1 MTTASAPTAAAM
13 QNPRA
18 VPGVDPISQ
27 APERSV
33 SGAGRATDSSS
44 DRKAVAGGNRAERV
58 AQNPDVLAP
67 AWASGAQLID
77 TSFDSSGV
85 VASLEADAA
94 DPEQLNTMLDEAG
107 TPDQMIM
114 VEQAPDADQ
123 MLGDA
128 ADVIEFNAGHGVLD
142 PALQRSL
149 RVEFAQAPS
158 ATASDATAG
167 GGILSMPPYQLVIGG
182 LALGLVA
189 GGGAGG
195 GGSSGG
201 SEFFAWGVGNLN
213 ITTPGGTTVTVDA
226 GGGASGRSLILNGG
240 SAVNVNGFSGS
251 NLINAANLTGNL
263 SVNIVDDG
271 NPGRLVL
278 TTGSG
283 ATTVTSYDAR
293 DELVIDAAALAS
305 SSALAL
311 GGQVSDAKVSGL
323 AGGLN
328 ASALSAGSLSV
339 STAALAAGQQRSL
352 AISTG
357 AGATSVSGVQG
368 DTIIIDA
375 EALPDEVTLKTSGG
389 ANFQISNLM
398 GNLDNTAT
406 GSVTA
411 TLDHDPNPGV
421 ELRTTIKSTTAV
433 TVNNG
438 ALDTNDTIVLEGAG
452 AFTVKGLLATLDASR
467 VAGSTNVTAAIVAA
481 PNEIKVIPGATGAT
495 VAGTAAGSRI
505 AVDASNIPDGTALQL
520 RGPGSFNVTGLKGD
534 VVADEAQG
542 NVSVSTADLDAQSV
556 SVKLGAAGGQ
566 IRAVSTTD
574 TINVDAL
581 AMKGTSTLMIGGAGF
596 AGNSIGTVTV
606 TGLRGTLENR
616 GTGKTDVTLAAA
628 ADGSP
633 ATASVMS
640 DNIIVVNNGNFAAT
654 DTIKLSGSGE
664 FGLKGVAANV
674 DGTGVT
680 GVLSKISATLNTNSG
695 VTIKLSPSGSD
706 TLVLNGRDSSATL
719 LNVETID
726 VSSGGDISKAAI
738 SSGAGPATAGRISGT
753 QLDFADQTTRLV
765 VSPAQHADMQ
775 QGGLVKALQA
785 DSGTQTLSLSS
796 GGTIAQTIPHIDVYE
811 LSSAGQLLPITIK
824 TQALSVTND
833 IQQQLTL
840 ATNQP
845 SPALTIKGSSG
856 ADVIRTAA
864 VDVVRGGLVVDLA
877 GDTAVDYVFVKNIE
891 IGNSSSTGNAVNGFG
906 GGLVAST
913 GGEFANYPTL
923 AGTVANH
930 WSNLKL
936 QADASEVGVSGG
948 VRAATV
954 FGFAADGPTADKVV
968 YLNSESSV
976 AKSGYFTISQA
987 NPAGFAPTDNAII
1000 EIESGY
1006 ITALSL
1012 TNAAAANVGKD
1023 PRALDKVA
1031 TVLATLPPFLDS
1043 AGDQFYVV
1051 LYDYSA
1057 LAPGQKADAWL
1068 YAAVSTQD
1076 DGLDFAEN
1084 ATVIERDTDTLELIA
1099 IFKGVGVNAFTTDNF
1114 L

>member
-1 MTTASAPTAAAM
+1 MTTASAPTAAALHH
-13 QNPRA
+13 PRA
-18 VPGVDPISQ
+18 ASGVEPTSQ
-27 APERSV
+27 SPERSV
-33 SGAGRATDSSS
+33 TGPGRATDSSS
-44 DRKAVAGGNRAERV
+44 ERKAIAGGGRTERA
-58 AQNPDVLAP
+58 AQSGDVLAP

-85 VASLEADAA
+85 VVSSRAESA
-94 DPEQLNTMLDEAG
+94 DPELTHAAFDESG
-107 TPDQMIM
+107 ISDQPAII
-114 VEQAPDADQ
+114 EQALDADHV
-123 MLGDA
+123 LGDA
-128 ADVIEFNAGHGVLD
+128 SDVIEFNAGHGVLD

-149 RVEFAQAPS
+149 RVEFAQAPATTATD
-158 ATASDATAG
+158 ATAS
-167 GGILSMPPYQLVIGG
+167 GGILSIPPYQLAVGG
-182 LALGLVA
+182 LALGLAV

-195 GGSSGG
+195 GGGSGS
-201 SEFFAWGVGNLN
+201 SEFFAWGAGSLN
-213 ITTPGGTTVTVDA
+213 ITTPGGTVVTVDA
-226 GGGASGRSLILNGG
+226 SGGASGRSLLLNGG

-251 NLINAANLTGNL
+251 NLINASNLSGNL

-283 ATTVTSYDAR
+283 ATTVTSYDSR
-293 DELVIDAAALAS
+293 DELVIDAALLAS
-305 SSALAL
+305 SSVLTL
-311 GGQVSDAKVSGL
+311 SGQAGEAKISGL

-339 STAALAAGQQRSL
+339 STAALAAGQQRSIAL
-352 AISTG
+352 STG

-421 ELRTTIKSTTAV
+421 ELRTTVKSTTAV

-438 ALDTNDTIVLEGAG
+438 ALDLNDTIILEGAG
-452 AFTVKGLLATLDASR
+452 AFTVKGLVATLDASR
-467 VAGSTNVTAAIVAA
+467 VTGSTNVTAAVVSAS
-481 PNEIKVIPGATGAT
+481 NEIRVIPGATGAS
-495 VAGTAAGSRI
+495 VAGSAAGSRMAI
-505 AVDASNIPDGTALQL
+505 DASNIPDNTVLQVS
-520 RGPGSFNVTGLKGD
+520 GPGSFIVTGLKGD
-534 VVADEAQG
+534 VVADQAQG
-542 NVSVSTADLDAQSV
+542 NVSVSTADAGEQSV

-566 IRAVSTTD
+566 VRAFSTTD
-574 TINVDAL
+574 SINVDAL
-581 AMKGTSTLMIGGAGF
+581 AMKGTSTLGIGGASF

-616 GTGKTDVTLAAA
+616 GTGKTEVTLTAA
-628 ADGSP
+628 ADASP
-633 ATASVMS
+633 TTASIVS

-654 DTIKLSGSGE
+654 DTIKLTGSGE

-674 DGTGVT
+674 DGAGVS
-680 GVLSKISATLNTNSG
+680 GVLSKISATLNTNSA

-726 VSSGGDISKAAI
+726 VSIGGDISKAAI
-738 SSGAGPATAGRISGT
+738 SSGAGPATLGRISGA
-753 QLDFADQTTRLV
+753 QLDFADQTAKLV
-765 VSPAQHADMQ
+765 VSQAQHADIQ
-775 QGGLVKALQA
+775 QGGLLKTLQA

-811 LSSAGQLLPITIK
+811 LSSAGGPLQVTIK
-824 TQALSVTND
+824 SQTLSVSND
-833 IQQQLTL
+833 IQQQLAL
-840 ATNQP
+840 APNQT
-845 SPALTIKGSSG
+845 SPALTIKGSPG

-877 GDTAVDYVFVKNIE
+877 GDTAGDYVFVKNIE
-891 IGNSSSTGNAVNGFG
+891 IGNSSSIGNAVNGFG

-923 AGTVANH
+923 AQTVTNH

-936 QADASEVGVSGG
+936 QADASEIAVSGG
-948 VRAATV
+948 VRATTV
-954 FGFAADGPTADKVV
+954 FGFATDGSSSDKVV
-968 YLNSESSV
+968 YLKNDSSV
-976 AKSGYFTISQA
+976 AKAEYFTVSQA
-987 NPAGFAPTDNAII
+987 NPVGFAPTDNSII
-1000 EIESGY
+1000 EIQSGY
-1006 ITALSL
+1006 INALSL
-1012 TNAAAANVGKD
+1012 TNAVAANVGKD
-1023 PRALDKVA
+1023 PRALDKIA
-1031 TVLATLPPFLDS
+1031 ALLATLPPFTDV
-1043 AGDQFYVV
+1043 AGDQLYVV
-1051 LYDYSA
+1051 LYDYSI

-1068 YAAVSTQD
+1068 YAAVATQD

-1084 ATVIERDTDTLELIA
+1084 AAAIERDTDTLELIA

>member
-1 MTTASAPTAAAM
+1 
-13 QNPRA
+13 
-18 VPGVDPISQ
+18 
-27 APERSV
+27 
-33 SGAGRATDSSS
+33 
-44 DRKAVAGGNRAERV
+44 
-58 AQNPDVLAP
+58 
-67 AWASGAQLID
+67 
-77 TSFDSSGV
+77 
-85 VASLEADAA
+85 
-94 DPEQLNTMLDEAG
+94 
-107 TPDQMIM
+107 
-114 VEQAPDADQ
+114 

-167 GGILSMPPYQLVIGG
+167 GGILSMPPYQLVVGG

-195 GGSSGG
+195 GGSSGS

-251 NLINAANLTGNL
+251 NLINASNLSGNL

-278 TTGSG
+278 TTGSA
-283 ATTVTSYDAR
+283 ATTVASYDAR

-305 SSALAL
+305 SSALTL
-311 GGQVSDAKVSGL
+311 SGQVSDAKVSGL
-323 AGGLN
+323 ASGLN

-352 AISTG
+352 ALSTG

-375 EALPDEVTLKTSGG
+375 EALPDEVTLKTTGG

-398 GNLDNTAT
+398 GNLENTAT

-438 ALDTNDTIVLEGAG
+438 ALDINDTIVLEGAG

-467 VAGSTNVTAAIVAA
+467 VTGSTNVTAAIAPA

-495 VAGTAAGSRI
+495 VAGSSAGSRI

-520 RGPGSFNVTGLKGD
+520 RGPGSFSVTGLKGD

-581 AMKGTSTLMIGGAGF
+581 AMKGTSTLVIGGAGF

-616 GTGKTDVTLAAA
+616 GTGKTEVTLAAA

-633 ATASVMS
+633 TTASVVS

-674 DGTGVT
+674 DGTGVS

-719 LNVETID
+719 LNVETLD
-726 VSSGGDISKAAI
+726 VSIGGDISKAAI
-738 SSGAGPATAGRISGT
+738 SSGAGPATAGRIAGT
-753 QLDFADQTTRLV
+753 QLDFADQTAKLV
-765 VSPAQHADMQ
+765 VSPGQHADIQ
-775 QGGLVKALQA
+775 QGGLLKALQA

-824 TQALSVTND
+824 SQALSVSND
-833 IQQQLTL
+833 IQQQLAL
-840 ATNQP
+840 ASNQS
-845 SPALTIKGSSG
+845 SPALSIKGSSG

-877 GDTAVDYVFVKNIE
+877 GDTAVDYVFVNNSR
-891 IGNSSSTGNAVNGFG
+891 IGNEGFSGALATNGFG
-906 GGLVAST
+906 GRVATYSVNPDVYANGST
-913 GGEFANYPTL
+913 IGDTALIWRTL
-923 AGTVANH
+923 NSNSLTQDGTYSAGI
-930 WSNLKL
+930 
-936 QADASEVGVSGG
+936 
-948 VRAATV
+948 RAATYN
-954 FGFAADGPTADKVV
+954 GFQVATDVVV
-968 YLNSESSV
+968 YLEGVDSAAVRGGFFELSTVPATGGFVPPTNSV
-976 AKSGYFTISQA
+976 
-987 NPAGFAPTDNAII
+987 I
-1000 EIESGY
+1000 EIQSG
-1006 ITALSL
+1006 
-1012 TNAAAANVGKD
+1012 
-1023 PRALDKVA
+1023 
-1031 TVLATLPPFLDS
+1031 FLGS
-1043 AGDQFYVV
+1043 AGITPATFGSDPKNLENVARLLDNIPDFDDNGGSRFYVV
-1051 LYDYSA
+1051 LYDYA
-1057 LAPGQKADAWL
+1057 KEANADAWL
-1068 YAAVSTQD
+1068 YAATATQG
-1076 DGLDFAEN
+1076 DGFDFSDGKPAN
-1084 ATVIERDTDTLELIA
+1084 VTRDTDTLELIA